1 MSLKANNL
9 VKTYSGRRVVNEISF
24 DVKPGEIVGL
34 LGPNGAG
41 KTTSFDMVVGLV
53 KPENGKI
60 ELFDKDITKLPIHER
75 SRAGVG
81 YLTQEPSIFRKLTV
95 ADNIKFIWDVL
106 GIYSEKQKE
115 EELNQLLNEF
125 NLTKLKDSLALSLS
139 GGERRRVEIA
149 RVLAGKPKFILLD
162 EPFTGI
168 DPIAIQDIQK
178 LIADLKVKRNIGIL
192 LTDHNPRATLAIT
205 DRAYIIQD
213 GKILIA
219 GSAKEIAKNPIALKY
234 YLGEDFTLQ

>member
-1 MSLKANNL
+1 MSLKAINL
-9 VKTYSGRRVVNEISF
+9 VKSYNGKRVVNEISF

-41 KTTSFDMVVGLV
+41 KTTSFDMTVGLV
-53 KPENGKI
+53 RPEAGKI
-60 ELFDKDITKLPIHER
+60 ELFDKDITRLPIHER
-75 SRAGVG
+75 SRNGIG

-95 ADNIKFIWDVL
+95 ADNIRLIWDILDNV
-106 GIYSEKQKE
+106 EKSQREKE
-115 EELNQLLNEF
+115 LDQLLSEF
-125 NLTKLKDSLALSLS
+125 DLLRLKNNIALSLS

-168 DPIAIQDIQK
+168 DPIAIQEIQK
-178 LIADLKVKRNIGIL
+178 HVANLKVKRNIGIL

-205 DRAYIIQD
+205 DRAYIVQD
-213 GKILIA
+213 GKVLIA

-234 YLGEDFTLQ
+234 YLGEDFTI

>member
-1 MSLKANNL
+1 MALKATNL
-9 VKTYSGRRVVNEISF
+9 VKSYNGKRVVNEISF

-75 SRAGVG
+75 SRSGIG
-81 YLTQEPSIFRKLTV
+81 YLTQEPSIFRKLSVT
-95 ADNIKFIWDVL
+95 DNLKLIWDVL
-106 GIYSEKQKE
+106 GNFSE
-115 EELNQLLNEF
+115 EEKEKELKSLLEEF
-125 NLTKLKDSLALSLS
+125 GLLKLKNSLALSLS

-149 RVLAGKPKFILLD
+149 RVLAGRPKFILLD

-192 LTDHNPRATLAIT
+192 LTDHNPKATLAIT

-219 GSAKEIAKNPIALKY
+219 GSAKEIAENPIALKY
-234 YLGEDFTLQ
+234 YLGEDFRL